1 MKALII
7 KGVKQIEL
15 CEKAKPVAD
24 ERFSVIK
31 VTHAGICGSDL
42 HMLWGAGYIISPDY
56 VIGHEFA
63 GVIEETLP
71 GSGFEVGDR
80 VVAMDVSPCGE
91 CEYCKSG
98 RSELCAMG
106 FAEAPGVGGVD
117 GGYAEYSKVRNDF
130 IRKLPDN
137 ISLKQAAMI
146 EPVCISMHAVNM
158 CGVNENSNVLVTG
171 GGAIG
176 LFAAAAAKAKGA
188 KYVALT
194 EANPGRI
201 KIAEEADFVDEVFDA
216 ADPEINEKVK
226 AKVPEGFDI
235 SVECSGHPAAANL
248 ALYSLKRGGQ
258 HAILAYGPG
267 FKYDAMA
274 IINNE
279 LHIHGS
285 VMFTVPEFED
295 VIKLMSEGKIDVE
308 KYGELIAMEE
318 AQATF
323 EGLENGTKPA
333 VKYIYDMSR

>member
-1 MKALII
+1 MKALVI
-7 KGVKQIEL
+7 KGVKEIGMIEK
-15 CEKAKPVAD
+15 EKPVAD

-42 HMLWGAGYIISPDY
+42 HLFWAVGGFAGTNY
-56 VIGHEFA
+56 VPGHEFA

-80 VVAMDVSPCGE
+80 VVAMDITPCGE

-98 RSELCAMG
+98 RPQLCDMC

-137 ISLKQAAMI
+137 ISLKHAAMI
-146 EPVCISMHAVNM
+146 EPVCISYHGVNM
-158 CGVNENSNVLVTG
+158 GNVNENSNVLVTG

-201 KIAEEADFVDEVFDA
+201 KIAEEADFVDEVFNA
-216 ADPEINEKVK
+216 LDPEIGEKVK
-226 AKVPEGFDI
+226 AKVPAGFDVSI
-235 SVECSGHPAAANL
+235 ECSGNNAAANL
-248 ALYSLKRGGQ
+248 ALWSLKKGGDLVV
-258 HAILAYGPG
+258 LAVGNGFDYNYGMV
-267 FKYDAMA
+267 FAEY
-274 IINNE
+274 
-279 LHIHGS
+279 HIHGS
-285 VMFTVPEFED
+285 VMFTVEEFDE
-295 VIKLMSEGKIDVE
+295 VIKLMEEGKIDVE
-308 KYGELIAMEE
+308 KYGELVAMED
-318 AQATF
+318 AQEIF
-323 EGLENGTKPA
+323 EGLDNGSRPA
-333 VKYIYDMSR
+333 VKYIYDMSK

>member
-1 MKALII
+1 MKALVI
-7 KGVKQIEL
+7 KGVKEIGMIEK
-15 CEKAKPVAD
+15 EKPVAD

-42 HMLWGAGYIISPDY
+42 HLFWAVGGFAGTNY
-56 VIGHEFA
+56 VPGHEFA

-80 VVAMDVSPCGE
+80 VVAMDITPCGE

-98 RSELCAMG
+98 RPQLCDMC

-137 ISLKQAAMI
+137 ISLKHAAMI
-146 EPVCISMHAVNM
+146 EPVCISYHGVNM
-158 CGVNENSNVLVTG
+158 GNVNENSNVLVTG

-216 ADPEINEKVK
+216 ADSEIGEKVK
-226 AKVPEGFDI
+226 AKVPEGFDVSI
-235 SVECSGHPAAANL
+235 ECSGHPAAANL

-285 VMFTVPEFED
+285 VMFTVPEFEE
-295 VIKLMSEGKIDVE
+295 VIAFMSEGKIDVE

-323 EGLENGTKPA
+323 EGLENGTRPA
-333 VKYIYDMSR
+333 VKYIYDMSK

>member
-1 MKALII
+1 MKALEI
-7 KGVKQIEL
+7 KGLRQIEL
-15 CEKAKPVAD
+15 VEKEKPVAD

-42 HMLWGAGYIISPDY
+42 HMFFQTGFILRPGYI
-56 VIGHEFA
+56 IGHEFA

-71 GSGFEVGDR
+71 DSGFEVGDR
-80 VVAMDVSPCGE
+80 VVAMDVSPCGD
-91 CEYCKSG
+91 CEYCNSG

-117 GGYAEYSKVRNDF
+117 GGYAEYCKVRNDF
-130 IRKLPDN
+130 IRKLPEN

-158 CGVNENSNVLVTG
+158 CGVNENSNVLITG

-188 KYVALT
+188 KYIALT

-201 KIAEEADFVDEVFDA
+201 KIAEEADFVDEVFNA
-216 ADPEINEKVK
+216 ADPEIEEKIK
-226 AKVPEGFDI
+226 AKVPEGYDI
-235 SVECSGHPAAANL
+235 SVECSGHPAAATL

-295 VIKLMSEGKIDVE
+295 VIKLMSEGKINVE

-323 EGLENGTKPA
+323 EGLSDGSKPA
-333 VKYIYDMSR
+333 VKYIYDMSK

>member
-1 MKALII
+1 MKALVI
-7 KGVKQIEL
+7 KGVKEIGMIEK
-15 CEKAKPVAD
+15 EKPVAD

-42 HMLWGAGYIISPDY
+42 HLFWAVGGFAGTNY
-56 VIGHEFA
+56 VPGHEFA

-158 CGVNENSNVLVTG
+158 CGVNENSTVLVTG

-201 KIAEEADFVDEVFDA
+201 KIAEEADFVDEVFNA
-216 ADPEINEKVK
+216 LDPKIGEKVK
-226 AKVPEGFDI
+226 AKVPAGFDVSI
-235 SVECSGHPAAANL
+235 ECSGNNAAANL
-248 ALYSLKRGGQ
+248 ALWSLKKGGDLVV
-258 HAILAYGPG
+258 LAVGNG
-267 FKYDAMA
+267 FDYNSGMVFV
-274 IINNE
+274 E
-279 LHIHGS
+279 YHIHGS
-285 VMFTVPEFED
+285 VMFTVEEFDE
-295 VIKLMSEGKIDVE
+295 VIDLMDKGVIDVE
-308 KYGELIAMEE
+308 KYGELVKMED
-318 AQATF
+318 AQEIF
-323 EGLENGTKPA
+323 EGLDNGSRPA
-333 VKYIYDMSR
+333 VKYIYDMTE

>member
-1 MKALII
+1 MANVIAACGRPTLILEPN
-7 KGVKQIEL
+7 KTLAAQIAAEL
-15 CEKAKPVAD
+15 REFFPENAVEFFVSYYDYYQPEAYIPGQDMYIEKDAMIND
-24 ERFSVIK
+24 EIDQLRHSATSSLFERRDVIIVSSVSCIY
-31 VTHAGICGSDL
+31 SL
-42 HMLWGAGYIISPDY
+42 
-56 VIGHEFA
+56 
-63 GVIEETLP
+63 
-71 GSGFEVGDR
+71 GDP
-80 VVAMDVSPCGE
+80 S
-91 CEYCKSG
+91 
-98 RSELCAMG
+98 
-106 FAEAPGVGGVD
+106 
-117 GGYAEYSKVRNDF
+117 EYSKMVLSLRPGMIMDRNDF

-137 ISLKQAAMI
+137 VSLKQAAMI

-158 CGVNENSNVLVTG
+158 CGVNENSTVLVTG

-226 AKVPEGFDI
+226 AKAPEGFDI

-308 KYGELIAMEE
+308 KYGELVAMED
-318 AQATF
+318 AQEIF
-323 EGLENGTKPA
+323 EGLDNGSRPA
-333 VKYIYDMSR
+333 VKYIYDMSK

>member
-1 MKALII
+1 
-7 KGVKQIEL
+7 
-15 CEKAKPVAD
+15 
-24 ERFSVIK
+24 
-31 VTHAGICGSDL
+31 
-42 HMLWGAGYIISPDY
+42 
-56 VIGHEFA
+56 
-63 GVIEETLP
+63 
-71 GSGFEVGDR
+71 
-80 VVAMDVSPCGE
+80 
-91 CEYCKSG
+91 
-98 RSELCAMG
+98 MG

-117 GGYAEYSKVRNDF
+117 GGYAEYSKVKNDF

-137 ISLKQAAMI
+137 VSLKQAAMI

-158 CGVNENSNVLVTG
+158 CGVNENSNVLITG

-201 KIAEEADFVDEVFDA
+201 KIAEEADFVDEVFNA
-216 ADPEINEKVK
+216 ADPEIEAKVK
-226 AKVPEGFDI
+226 AKVPEGYDI
-235 SVECSGHPAAANL
+235 SVECSGHPAAATL

-323 EGLENGTKPA
+323 EGLSDGSKTA
-333 VKYIYDMSR
+333 VKYIYDMSK

>member
-1 MKALII
+1 MKALAI
-7 KGVKQIEL
+7 KGLRQIEII
-15 CEKAKPVAD
+15 EKEKPTAD

-42 HMLWGAGYIISPDY
+42 HMFWQTGFILRPDY

-71 GSGFEVGDR
+71 GSGFEAGDR

-91 CEYCKSG
+91 CDYCKSG

-130 IRKLPDN
+130 IRKLPEN
-137 ISLKQAAMI
+137 VSLKHAAMI

-158 CGVNENSNVLVTG
+158 AKVNENSAVLVTG

-176 LFAAAAAKAKGA
+176 LFAAACAKAKGA

-201 KIAEEADFVDEVFDA
+201 KIAEEAEFVDEVFDA
-216 ADPEINEKVK
+216 LDPEIGDKVK
-226 AKVPEGFDI
+226 AKVPEGYDVSI
-235 SVECSGHPAAANL
+235 ECSGNSAAATL
-248 ALYSLKRGGQ
+248 GLYSLKRGGD
-258 HAILAYGPG
+258 HVILAYGPG
-267 FKYDAMA
+267 PKYDAMA
-274 IINNE
+274 IINTE

-285 VMFTVPEFED
+285 VMFTVPEFEE
-295 VIKLMSEGKIDVE
+295 VIALMSESKINVE
-308 KYGELIAMEE
+308 KYGELIAMED

-323 EGLENGTKPA
+323 EGLTDGSKSA

>member
-1 MKALII
+1 MKALVI
-7 KGVKQIEL
+7 KGVREIGMIEK
-15 CEKAKPVAD
+15 EKPVAD

-31 VTHAGICGSDL
+31 VTHAGICGADL
-42 HMLWGAGYIISPDY
+42 HLFWAAGGFAGTNY
-56 VIGHEFA
+56 VPGHEFA

-80 VVAMDVSPCGE
+80 VVAMDITPCGE
-91 CEYCKSG
+91 CDYCKSG
-98 RSELCAMG
+98 RPQLCDMC

-201 KIAEEADFVDEVFDA
+201 KIAKEADFVDEVFDA

-285 VMFTVPEFED
+285 VMFTVP
-295 VIKLMSEGKIDVE
+295 
-308 KYGELIAMEE
+308 
-318 AQATF
+318 
-323 EGLENGTKPA
+323 
-333 VKYIYDMSR
+333 

>member
-1 MKALII
+1 MKALAI

-15 CEKAKPVAD
+15 IEKEKPVAD

-42 HMLWGAGYIISPDY
+42 HMFWGAGFIMRPDY

-80 VVAMDVSPCGE
+80 VVAMDVTPCGD
-91 CEYCKSG
+91 CEYCNSG

-117 GGYAEYSKVRNDF
+117 GGYAEYSRVRNDF
-130 IRKLPDN
+130 IRKLPEN
-137 ISLKQAAMI
+137 VSLKHAAMI

-158 CGVNENSNVLVTG
+158 AKVNENSTVLITG

-201 KIAEEADFVDEVFDA
+201 KIAEEADFVDEVFNA
-216 ADPEINEKVK
+216 LDPEIGEKIRV
-226 AKVPEGFDI
+226 KVPEGYDVSI
-235 SVECSGHPAAANL
+235 ECSGNSSAATL
-248 ALYSLKRGGQ
+248 ALYNLKRGGD
-258 HAILAYGPG
+258 HVILAYGPG
-267 FKYDAMA
+267 PKYDAMA
-274 IINNE
+274 IINTE

-285 VMFTVPEFED
+285 VMFTVPEFEE
-295 VIKLMSEGKIDVE
+295 VIELMSEGKLNVE
-308 KYGELIAMEE
+308 KYGELIALED

-323 EGLENGTKPA
+323 EGLDDGSKPA
-333 VKYIYDMSR
+333 VKYIYDMSK